1 MIWARPLSCDGG
13 ALDPAMAARV
23 GLSQSEGLA
32 ARRNLERVALLTGLD
47 EHARVVLAR
56 ALGQRWLGGTT
67 DAGLAHVSV
76 EAFDEWAPELAHD
89 PRLLDA
95 FRRFLA
101 LDAPLPAVTIGP
113 RRFEWKTR
121 TFVMGVVNVTPD
133 SFSDGG
139 RFSSTEAAADHG
151 EALIRAGADL
161 LDIGGESTRPGAAP
175 VELEEEL
182 SRVVPVVAALARR
195 LPLVPLS
202 VDTSKPEVARR
213 AVEAGAHLINDVTGL
228 QSEEMLRLVAELK
241 VFVCAMHMQG
251 TPRTMQR
258 NPVYDDVVAQV
269 LDGLEATLIRAEAA
283 GVERHR
289 VLVDPGIGFG
299 KTVEHNLF
307 LLKHMAALRLL
318 GAPVLLG
325 SSRKSFL
332 GALTG
337 GKPPE
342 ARDVATSASV
352 AAIAVTRG
360 ADVVRVH
367 DVASTRDAVA
377 VADAIAQAS
386 GGGRRFEM
394 TEQSRTGSGPKVAND
409 P

>member
-1 MIWARPLSCDGG
+1 
-13 ALDPAMAARV
+13 MAARV
-23 GLSQSEGLA
+23 GLSESEGLTA
-32 ARRNLERVALLTGLD
+32 GRSVERMALLTGLD
-47 EHARVVLAR
+47 EPARADLARV
-56 ALGQRWLGGTT
+56 LGERWLGGPT
-67 DAGLAHVSV
+67 DAGLARVSV
-76 EAFDEWAPELAHD
+76 EAFDEWVPGLAHD

-101 LDAPLPAVTIGP
+101 IDEPPPVATIGP
-113 RRFEWKTR
+113 RRFEWRTK

-139 RFSSTEAAADHG
+139 RFSTTQAAIDHG
-151 EALIRAGADL
+151 EALVQAGADL

-182 SRVVPVVAALARR
+182 NRVVPVVAALARR

-213 AVEAGAHLINDVTGL
+213 AVEAGAHLVNDVTGL
-228 QSEEMLRLVAELK
+228 QSDEMLRLVAKLK
-241 VFVCAMHMQG
+241 VFACAMHMQG
-251 TPRTMQR
+251 TPRTMQCA
-258 NPVYDDVVAQV
+258 PAYDDVVAQV
-269 LDGLEATLIRAEAA
+269 LDALEATLIRAEAA

-307 LLKHMAALRLL
+307 LLKHVAALRLL

-332 GALTG
+332 GVVTG

-352 AAIAVTRG
+352 AAIAITRG

-377 VADAIAQAS
+377 VADAIAHAS
-386 GGGRRFEM
+386 GGGRRFEI
-394 TEQSRTGSGPKVAND
+394 E
-409 P
+409 